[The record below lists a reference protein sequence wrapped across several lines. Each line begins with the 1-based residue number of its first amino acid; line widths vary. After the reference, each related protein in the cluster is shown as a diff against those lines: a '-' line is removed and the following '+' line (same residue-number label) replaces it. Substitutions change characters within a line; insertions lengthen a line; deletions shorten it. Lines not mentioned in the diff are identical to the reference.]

1 MPDRITIED
10 LEVRFHVGV
19 PDEERTEPQRLL
31 ITIELAHDLGAS
43 GTTDSLAETIDYFA
57 VCQAVKALGQTRSWK
72 LIEALADDICMLVL
86 DQFSPSVVRVV
97 VKKFILPDTRWV
109 SVEMIRPAKNRQDSD
124 RCTQATLF
132 TSHPLNAG
140 PPYTHSRRDSSN
152 HTRNATF
159 RAPFKSNVY

>member
-1 MPDRITIED
+1 MPDHITIED

-19 PDEERTEPQRLL
+19 PDGERTEPQRLL
-31 ITIELAHDLGAS
+31 ITIELTHDLEAS
-43 GTTDSLAETIDYFA
+43 GTADSLAKTIDYFA

-86 DQFSPSVVRVV
+86 DQFTPSVVRVV

-124 RCTQATLF
+124 R
-132 TSHPLNAG
+132 
-140 PPYTHSRRDSSN
+140 
-152 HTRNATF
+152 
-159 RAPFKSNVY
+159 

>member
-1 MPDRITIED
+1 MTDRITIKD
-10 LEVRFHVGV
+10 LEVQFHVGV
-19 PDEERTEPQRLL
+19 PDEERAEPQKLL
-31 ITIELAHDLGAS
+31 ITIEMTHDLAPSGAS
-43 GTTDSLAETIDYFA
+43 DTLAQTIDYYT

-124 RCTQATLF
+124 R
-132 TSHPLNAG
+132 
-140 PPYTHSRRDSSN
+140 
-152 HTRNATF
+152 
-159 RAPFKSNVY
+159 

>member
-1 MPDRITIED
+1 MSDLITIED

-31 ITIELAHDLGAS
+31 ITIELVHDLGAS
-43 GTTDSLAETIDYFA
+43 GATDNRTATTDYFA
-57 VCQAVKALGQTRSWK
+57 VCQAVKAIGHARRWK
-72 LIEALADDICMLVL
+72 LIETLADDICMLVL

-124 RCTQATLF
+124 R
-132 TSHPLNAG
+132 
-140 PPYTHSRRDSSN
+140 
-152 HTRNATF
+152 
-159 RAPFKSNVY
+159 

>member
-31 ITIELAHDLGAS
+31 ITIELTHDLGAS
-43 GTTDSLAETIDYFA
+43 GTADSLAETIDYFA

-86 DQFSPSVVRVV
+86 DQFTPSVVRVV

-109 SVEMIRPAKNRQDSD
+109 SVEMIRPAKNR
-124 RCTQATLF
+124 
-132 TSHPLNAG
+132 
-140 PPYTHSRRDSSN
+140 
-152 HTRNATF
+152 
-159 RAPFKSNVY
+159 